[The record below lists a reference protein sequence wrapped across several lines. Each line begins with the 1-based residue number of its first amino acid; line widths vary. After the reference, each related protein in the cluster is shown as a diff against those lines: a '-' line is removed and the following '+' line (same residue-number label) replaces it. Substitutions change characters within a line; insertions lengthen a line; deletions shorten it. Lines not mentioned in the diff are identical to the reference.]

1 MINMAKKQQIIIGYH
16 EGKSQ
21 QAIAQSLGIS
31 RTTVFNYLQAYR
43 AQNAEV
49 AKGLA
54 SQGVVDAPR
63 YKTTNRPRRKLTDT
77 ICALIDEYL
86 AKNAEKRRLGQRK
99 QQVKNI
105 DIHEALLRQGHDIGY
120 SSVNTYI
127 RTHHQ
132 KVREAYIRQHP
143 IAGESVEFDWGE
155 VKIKINGQLRTFQLA
170 VFTCTYSNHRW
181 AQLFDRQDMCSFLQA
196 HVLYF
201 SLVRKVYHEIVY
213 DNMRTAVAKFAV
225 KNKDKQATEGL
236 LKLSVYYCFSIR
248 FCNAYRGNEKG
259 HVERSVEYVRRKAF
273 GLTDS
278 FNSRD
283 QANQHLLEILQS
295 LNLRPAAGQT
305 QRIDQRHQQALEQ
318 MRPLPVSPYDVG
330 QLNRAKV
337 DKYSCI
343 KVDTNYYSV
352 PDNLVGK
359 RLDIK
364 IYPHQIIVYSADNQM
379 IAKHERHRTR
389 FQYYLQIDHY
399 LITLS
404 RKPGALKGSLTLLQA
419 DATLR
424 AIFKQYFKEQPKVF
438 IEILLFLK
446 EKKLS
451 LTNFKKATQQ
461 CVRICPHQSPCVDKI
476 KFFLTTKNANPV
488 ASTPKHGVAKNIQ
501 QHAQEQLAAIQAL
514 VFSN

>member
-1 MINMAKKQQIIIGYH
+1 MINMANKQQIIIGYH

-21 QAIAQSLGIS
+21 QAIAKSLGIS
-31 RTTVFNYLQAYR
+31 RTTVFNYLQEYR
-43 AQNAEV
+43 AENAEV
-49 AKGLA
+49 SKGLP
-54 SQGVVDAPR
+54 SEGVVEAPR
-63 YKTTNRPRRKLTDT
+63 YKTTNRPRTKLTDE
-77 ICALIDEYL
+77 ICGLIDKYL
-86 AKNAEKRRLGQRK
+86 AQNAEKRRLGQRK

-105 DIHEALLRQGHDIGY
+105 DIHEALLRQSHDIGY
-120 SSVNTYI
+120 SSVNAYI
-127 RTHHQ
+127 RTHRK

-155 VKIKINGQLRTFQLA
+155 VKIKINGQLRVFQLA

-201 SLVRKVYHEIVY
+201 SLVRKVYQEIVY

-225 KNKDKQATEGL
+225 RNKDKKATEAL
-236 LKLSVYYCFSIR
+236 LKLSAYYCFSIR

-278 FNSRD
+278 FDSRD
-283 QANQHLLEILQS
+283 QANQHLLEILQQ

-305 QRIDQRHQQALEQ
+305 QTIHQRHQQALEQ
-318 MRPLPVSPYDVG
+318 MQPMPVSPYDVG
-330 QLNRAKV
+330 QLHRVKV

-352 PDNLVGK
+352 PDDLVGE
-359 RLDIK
+359 RLNVK
-364 IYPHQIIVYSADNQM
+364 IYPHQIIIYNADNQV

-389 FQYYLQIDHY
+389 FQFYLQIDHY

-419 DATLR
+419 DTTLR
-424 AIFKQYFKEQPKVF
+424 AIFKRNSQKS
-438 IEILLFLK
+438 LLKSYCF
-446 EKKLS
+446 
-451 LTNFKKATQQ
+451 
-461 CVRICPHQSPCVDKI
+461 
-476 KFFLTTKNANPV
+476 
-488 ASTPKHGVAKNIQ
+488 
-501 QHAQEQLAAIQAL
+501 
-514 VFSN
+514 